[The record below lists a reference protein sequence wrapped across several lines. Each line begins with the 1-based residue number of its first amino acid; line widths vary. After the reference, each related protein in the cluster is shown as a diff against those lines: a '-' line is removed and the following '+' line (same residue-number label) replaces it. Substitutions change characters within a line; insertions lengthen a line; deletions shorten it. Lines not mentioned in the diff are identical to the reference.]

1 MQIPEPHLAASAQQE
16 PNTTEGA
23 AVSARDLS
31 VEDDCDTTEVS
42 AGGESTGGSSGEHP
56 PHSSRPQ
63 FTVCV
68 LVTCQWSGQ
77 PHALFVLRKEGTDN
91 GSGALIARH
100 LGRLPMAAS
109 ASCSKKEHCWQLDR
123 WSKSALKW
131 QRQNGGEAGWL
142 ATPAEISLLKKHGA
156 ITKLPGKPRLLQAAL
171 TELKRVCK
179 GQEKDVHSLQQALA
193 AAQPASAA
201 ANRQTL
207 TKHLAASVAMPGM
220 RQQCTKQAKPS
231 TPRPQQPPA
240 LQRTARTDEQPLQA
254 VALDT
259 QPPQDESAAAAAA
272 GCRAG
277 NEATGHAMTAPAS
290 AREGLHNQPDPRD
303 TDSDKEEPSVP
314 LTVVEI
320 SSSPTQSRSRPWRW
334 SRAAGVTLSLPKR
347 LRSAR
352 DIRPPNRLDP
362 SPDGSPQWATAKRTP
377 GQWDAN
383 LAGANTP
390 RQRRRWTASIA
401 ALGARPHSSLLPS
414 KRALASQATKAPPCK
429 RPSTG
434 VGEPGFRD
442 GPAENDGKASD
453 PREVQL
459 EREINEATAA
469 PAPNGHINK
478 ERAESH
484 AASQGEDYKE
494 SCKALK
500 AEVHALHI
508 QQGQSKAIQTGL
520 RAELQLKTE
529 EAQYLSESC
538 KSLIAGLNAL
548 ELQHNQS
555 KALQIDLE
563 KDLRSKDNEVK
574 EYQGKNDSLHSDIQ
588 KLTLQHTRELEELR
602 QELIMQG
609 GPVPSTSTATPTC

>member
-1 MQIPEPHLAASAQQE
+1 MSDRKIREPDVSL
-16 PNTTEGA
+16 
-23 AVSARDLS
+23 SAR
-31 VEDDCDTTEVS
+31 
-42 AGGESTGGSSGEHP
+42 
-56 PHSSRPQ
+56 RPQ

-156 ITKLPGKPRLLQAAL
+156 ITKLPGKPRLLQVQVRHKISQPSKTYINEYCCMPGQSACSLCCFVSVRPPGVMDPSYRSMLTALPSIAQAAL

-303 TDSDKEEPSVP
+303 ADSDKEEPSVP

-320 SSSPTQSRSRPWRW
+320 SSSPTQSTASQERGSSGTASKPAAAAQMAGVAQAPAVK
-334 SRAAGVTLSLPKR
+334 SASADKRAAKR
-347 LRSAR
+347 HKCQ
-352 DIRPPNRLDP
+352 NRQP
-362 SPDGSPQWATAKRTP
+362 HAK
-377 GQWDAN
+377 
-383 LAGANTP
+383 
-390 RQRRRWTASIA
+390 
-401 ALGARPHSSLLPS
+401 SLLAVPHRPASTIKRKFSMSSHQEPS
-414 KRALASQATKAPPCK
+414 AS
-429 RPSTG
+429 
-434 VGEPGFRD
+434 
-442 GPAENDGKASD
+442 
-453 PREVQL
+453 VQL
-459 EREINEATAA
+459 CRDVLIFLA
-469 PAPNGHINK
+469 
-478 ERAESH
+478 RARW
-484 AASQGEDYKE
+484 
-494 SCKALK
+494 L
-500 AEVHALHI
+500 
-508 QQGQSKAIQTGL
+508 
-520 RAELQLKTE
+520 
-529 EAQYLSESC
+529 
-538 KSLIAGLNAL
+538 
-548 ELQHNQS
+548 
-555 KALQIDLE
+555 
-563 KDLRSKDNEVK
+563 
-574 EYQGKNDSLHSDIQ
+574 
-588 KLTLQHTRELEELR
+588 
-602 QELIMQG
+602 MM
-609 GPVPSTSTATPTC
+609 